1 MLLIII
7 FHFLFIPFAGGNPF
21 RCDVIKDRATEAK
34 RFGAAATAM
43 NGVLAC
49 VLLLSALLL
58 GSGFLHQQIH
68 TKYVAATT
76 IHATD
81 KDEQYKIQ
89 QEMLAKRKNKTK
101 MTEYFEKVEAK
112 RKEVSKAMKETS
124 YTGISDKED
133 PIVVWQKRKENGLL
147 PPLGYEADKE
157 KGSFVFPA
165 SPIDIPKYDNG
176 QRFDLRLPYAE
187 RGYVDVEEE
196 EKKRKFTENIGN
208 FLGNIFGS
216 KKSKK

>member
-1 MLLIII
+1 M
-7 FHFLFIPFAGGNPF
+7 
-21 RCDVIKDRATEAK
+21 
-34 RFGAAATAM
+34 
-43 NGVLAC
+43 
-49 VLLLSALLL
+49 S
-58 GSGFLHQQIH
+58 SGYLHKQIH
-68 TKYVAATT
+68 SNHVTTTT
-76 IHATD
+76 IKATD
-81 KDEQYKIQ
+81 KDEQWRIQ
-89 QEMLAKRKNKTK
+89 QEMLAKRKSKTK

-133 PIVVWQKRKENGLL
+133 PIAVWKKRKEDGLL

-157 KGSFVFPA
+157 KGSFIFPA

-196 EKKRKFTENIGN
+196 EKKKKIAENIGN
-208 FLGNIFGS
+208 FFGNIFGS